1 MKRYLPALLCILPGA
16 LLVAEP
22 ALAQLTALQVMEQV
36 DARYDGD
43 TSEGSYTLVLVD
55 RRGRERQRNFRLYRK
70 DYGEDTRSLSLFETP
85 PDIRGTAY
93 LNFDWDDTGR
103 DDDSWLYLP
112 ALQRVKRIASSD
124 TSDPFM
130 GSDFTYADINGY
142 ELDWYDYRFVAEDAE
157 VDGEP
162 AWHIEFTAKPEFS
175 ERAREAT
182 GYSRQQLWVR
192 KDNFVPVRGQYWEI
206 RGNRI
211 KYYSVSELSEV
222 DSIWTL
228 NRIQAVTTRNG
239 NQEHASVLQLN
250 DIEYNVELEDALFS
264 TERMQQGLN

>member
-1 MKRYLPALLCILPGA
+1 MQLRSIMAFLCFGVLA
-16 LLVAEP
+16 TP
-22 ALAQLTALQVMEQV
+22 ALAQLSALEVMQQV
-36 DARYDGD
+36 DARDDGN
-43 TSEGSYTLVLVD
+43 SAEGNYTLVLID
-55 RRGRERQRNFRLYRK
+55 RRGRERSRNFRLYRK
-70 DYGEDTRSLSLFETP
+70 DYGEDSKGLSLFESP

-142 ELDWYDYRFVAEDAE
+142 ELDWYDYSFVSESVD
-157 VDGEP
+157 VDGQDT
-162 AWHIEFTAKPEFS
+162 WQIEFVPKPEYR
-175 ERAREAT
+175 ERAEEAT

-192 KDNFVPVRGQYWEI
+192 KDNFVPVRGQYWET

-211 KYYSVSELSEV
+211 KYYSVNELAQVEG
-222 DSIWTL
+222 IWTL

-250 DIEYNVELEDALFS
+250 GIDYNVELADELFT